1 MDPSGCLALSTR
13 TDFTAYIDLLRN
25 ATGGD
30 FSLVKDCKTNVC
42 GALWG
47 SGNPDISGIGMAI
60 GYILESFICAC
71 LVAISMW
78 FERSAKGHPIIG
90 RLLVAN
96 ATTTFFDNAIF
107 FTFAIQT
114 ASIVTLSGVD
124 FGVNAVGMGG
134 FTVEI
139 AWLVS
144 SLTLLPLLPMVLR
157 PKMFLEGGAT
167 YAARRRSSSGT
178 DISQDGYEEPGSGA
192 DGQSG
197 SLSDARRGQRFFL
210 FVICWAMGFCPFFS
224 RMGGTFGEWRHYVKE
239 HCLTNAGESRIGSS
253 PNTAITF
260 EEWSVIAGVCFEG
273 VSTISSDERNLTTA
287 FGILSYLLLSIVV
300 ISKILSSALEDK
312 DHKQNWL
319 TKCYSAFGGGII
331 GWYTRLGIDVVV
343 VIALVVQF
351 WAFFRLR
358 QLQSVMIRAAGG
370 SFPDGQWTF
379 GQIVAI
385 VVFVP
390 VAAEVMFVWKR
401 RSLYL

>member
-13 TDFTAYIDLLRN
+13 TDFAAYIDLLRN

-71 LVAISMW
+71 LVATSLW
-78 FERSAKGHPIIG
+78 FERSAKGRSTIG
-90 RLLVAN
+90 RLLIAN
-96 ATTTFFDNAIF
+96 ATRTFFDNAIF

-157 PKMFLEGGAT
+157 TEMFLEGGAID
-167 YAARRRSSSGT
+167 AARRRLSSGT
-178 DISQDGYEEPGSGA
+178 DVPEYRYEEAGSGT
-192 DGQSG
+192 DGQPG
-197 SLSDARRGQRFFL
+197 LLSDARRGQRFVL

-224 RMGGTFGEWRHYVKE
+224 RMGGTFGEWRYYVKGT
-239 HCLTNAGESRIGSS
+239 L
-253 PNTAITF
+253 
-260 EEWSVIAGVCFEG
+260 
-273 VSTISSDERNLTTA
+273 SDQCRR
-287 FGILSYLLLSIVV
+287 
-300 ISKILSSALEDK
+300 K
-312 DHKQNWL
+312 
-319 TKCYSAFGGGII
+319 
-331 GWYTRLGIDVVV
+331 
-343 VIALVVQF
+343 
-351 WAFFRLR
+351 
-358 QLQSVMIRAAGG
+358 
-370 SFPDGQWTF
+370 PDRKF
-379 GQIVAI
+379 AKHRHNV
-385 VVFVP
+385 
-390 VAAEVMFVWKR
+390 
-401 RSLYL
+401 

>member
-71 LVAISMW
+71 LVATSMW
-78 FERSAKGHPIIG
+78 FGRSAKGHPAIG

-96 ATTTFFDNAIF
+96 ATRTFFDNAVF

-157 PKMFLEGGAT
+157 PEMFLEDST
-167 YAARRRSSSGT
+167 TDLARRRSSSGT

-192 DGQSG
+192 DGHPG
-197 SLSDARRGQRFFL
+197 PLSDARRGQRFVL

-224 RMGGTFGEWRHYVKE
+224 RMGGTFGE
-239 HCLTNAGESRIGSS
+239 
-253 PNTAITF
+253 
-260 EEWSVIAGVCFEG
+260 
-273 VSTISSDERNLTTA
+273 
-287 FGILSYLLLSIVV
+287 
-300 ISKILSSALEDK
+300 
-312 DHKQNWL
+312 
-319 TKCYSAFGGGII
+319 
-331 GWYTRLGIDVVV
+331 
-343 VIALVVQF
+343 
-351 WAFFRLR
+351 
-358 QLQSVMIRAAGG
+358 
-370 SFPDGQWTF
+370 
-379 GQIVAI
+379 
-385 VVFVP
+385 
-390 VAAEVMFVWKR
+390 
-401 RSLYL
+401 